1 MELYEIQIFNIEQA
15 LIMTIGTILFFLVY
29 LKRRDLI
36 YWLFAYISLT
46 FSLVF
51 KIIGNIIPELTYIS
65 SISRAIPVFFIFI
78 AVFNDYYKTF
88 LKEKGKK
95 LSNYN
100 KISAAAVA
108 ITPALIGFMYIL
120 MVIMVIS
127 IGMLIRLY
135 LEKRTPTYAFL
146 NMSTIGFFFVVFSS
160 LLVAYQIQGSEP
172 ISAGATL
179 IAVSLLMGTGIA
191 SFTEMQLE
199 SSKQKIQKLLNIA
212 SATSINVS
220 NIATEL
226 AASAGEV
233 NASSEEIAST
243 TQQVAVDSQIV
254 MTSSTEIQKIMN
266 VITKISDQTNLLALN
281 ASIEAG
287 RAGEHGRGFGVVATE
302 VRKLAEESKTMVFN
316 SRDKVE
322 EIIERIHM
330 TTAAME
336 GISAS
341 SEEQTASMEE
351 ITATANRLGAL
362 AEDLKNTLV
371 QGTL

>member
-29 LKRRDLI
+29 LKRRALI

-65 SISRAIPVFFIFI
+65 SLSRAIPVFFIFI

-95 LSNYN
+95 LSNYT
-100 KISAAAVA
+100 KINAAAVA

-127 IGMLIRLY
+127 IIMLIRLY

-146 NMSTIGFFFVVFSS
+146 VMSSIGFFFVVFSS
-160 LLVAYQIQGSEP
+160 LLVSYEIAGSEP
-172 ISAGATL
+172 ISVGATL

-191 SFTEMQLE
+191 AFTELKLD
-199 SSKQKIQKLLNIA
+199 SSKHKIQKLLNIA

-243 TQQVAVDSQIV
+243 TQQVAVDSQVV
-254 MTSSTEIQKIMN
+254 MNSSTEIAKIMN

-287 RAGEHGRGFGVVATE
+287 RAGEHGRGFAVVASE
-302 VRKLAEESKTMVFN
+302 VRKLAEESKTMVIN

-322 EIIERIHM
+322 EIVERIRM
-330 TTAAME
+330 TTASMD
-336 GISAS
+336 GISAA

-351 ITATANRLGAL
+351 ITATANRLGNL
-362 AEDLKNTLV
+362 AEELKNTLTE
-371 QGTL
+371 GT